1 MSIKLALFEAGVP
14 LRRILE
20 GRIERIALPEATV
33 RVKGLSQADNVSRPL
48 AVPDHTAAVGARWIG
63 SRNASGGMR

>member
-20 GRIERIALPEATV
+20 GRIERIALPEATL
-33 RVKGLSQADNVSRPL
+33 RVKGLIQADNV
-48 AVPDHTAAVGARWIG
+48 
-63 SRNASGGMR
+63 